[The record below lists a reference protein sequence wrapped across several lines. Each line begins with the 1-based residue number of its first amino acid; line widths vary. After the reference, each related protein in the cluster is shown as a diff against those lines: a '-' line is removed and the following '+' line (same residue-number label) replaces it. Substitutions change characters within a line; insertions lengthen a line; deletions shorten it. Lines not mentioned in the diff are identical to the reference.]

1 MTTLGALRHVVH
13 HRVHHGVRERAH
25 RFAARPVRADA
36 LIAAV
41 ILGVTLVTATSGPQA
56 RPLSPLALASA
67 VVAGAVLVLRRRYPF
82 ATLLVS
88 AFAAEVFLAHH
99 DGRNGLLLLA
109 APLVALST
117 VAERATRMRAVLVG
131 GLVVLAIGVTHVWLK
146 PALLG
151 AENLALAAFGGLAVA
166 AGTASRH
173 RHAFLAE
180 ARKRADRAEA
190 DRDAEARR
198 RVTEERLRIARDL
211 HDVIG
216 HHLALIHIQ
225 ARVAAHAIDNA
236 GSPAAQAL
244 DHVCAASKAALT
256 DLGDTIGLL
265 RQDGDPADPTAPVC
279 GLDRVEDL
287 LAAYRRSGL
296 DIAVTATGAVR
307 ALPGPADLTAY
318 RVLQESLTNVCKH
331 VGPTSVAVTLAYR
344 DDGLELT
351 VENPTTGAVPGLPGH
366 GHVGMRERVGALGG
380 TFTAGPVADAAS
392 GRYRVTAR
400 LPYAA

>member
-1 MTTLGALRHVVH
+1 M
-13 HRVHHGVRERAH
+13 
-25 RFAARPVRADA
+25 RADA
-36 LIAAV
+36 VIAVV
-41 ILGVTLVTATSGPQA
+41 IVAVTLVTTTAGPHG
-56 RPLSPLALASA
+56 RPLGTFALVTA
-67 VVAGAVLVLRRRYPF
+67 VVAGGVLVVRHRYPF

-88 AFAAEVFLAHH
+88 ALAAEAFLAHH
-99 DGRNGLLLLA
+99 DSRNGLLILA

-117 VAERATRMRAVLVG
+117 VAERATRMHAVLVG
-131 GLVVLAIGVTHVWLK
+131 GVIVLAVGITHVWLK

-173 RHAFLAE
+173 RHAYLAE
-180 ARKRADRAEA
+180 ARARADQAEA

-216 HHLALIHIQ
+216 HHLSLIHIQ
-225 ARVAAHAIDNA
+225 ARVAAHALNQSDDA
-236 GSPAAQAL
+236 SARAL

-265 RQDGDPADPTAPVC
+265 RHSDDPVDPTAPVC
-279 GLDRVEDL
+279 GLDRVDDL
-287 LAAYRRSGL
+287 LATYRRSGL
-296 DIAVTATGAVR
+296 DIAVAVTGAVR
-307 ALPGPADLTAY
+307 PVAGPVDLTAY

-331 VGPTSVAVTLAYR
+331 AGPTSVTVELAYR
-344 DDGLELT
+344 EDTLEVA
-351 VENPTTGAVPGLPGH
+351 VENAVTGHPAGRPGH

-380 TFTAGPVADAAS
+380 TLTAGPIPG

>member
-1 MTTLGALRHVVH
+1 MTTLGAL
-13 HRVHHGVRERAH
+13 HHGVREQAH

-36 LIAAV
+36 LIAVV
-41 ILGVTLVTATSGPQA
+41 ILGVTLVTATAGPQA
-56 RPLSPLALASA
+56 RPVTPLALAA
-67 VVAGAVLVLRRRYPF
+67 ATVAGGAVVLRRRYPF

-99 DGRNGLLLLA
+99 DGRNGLLILA

-131 GLVVLAIGVTHVWLK
+131 GVVVLAIGVTHVWLK

-225 ARVAAHAIDNA
+225 ARVAAHALDTPA
-236 GSPAAQAL
+236 GPAAQAL

-287 LAAYRRSGL
+287 LATYRRSGL
-296 DIAVTATGAVR
+296 DIAVTATGSVR
-307 ALPGPADLTAY
+307 TLPGPADLTAY

-331 VGPTSVAVTLAYR
+331 AGPTTVTVGLAYH
-344 DDGLELT
+344 DDALEVT
-351 VENPTTGAVPGLPGH
+351 VENPTDGPVSGPPGH

-380 TFTAGPVADAAS
+380 TFTAGSAGD
-392 GRYRVTAR
+392 RYRVTAR